1 VLVDPIDLS
10 GAAATRKEPAVSVE
24 SVAIVVRACWERCRF
39 SGREALARAV
49 LVAVAVAGVVAV
61 AVPATVAP
69 KR

>member
-1 VLVDPIDLS
+1 V
-10 GAAATRKEPAVSVE
+10 K
-24 SVAIVVRACWERCRF
+24 SVAIVVRACWERCRL

-69 KR
+69 RR